1 MTKIEQLKTL
11 PLWVRLVI
19 YFLLL
24 SIIIL
29 LLFQIIFNYS
39 LQRHLQTYIRGREEV
54 LNHQI
59 VSSLSEYYQATG
71 SWAGVQMPLLHA
83 ALSTNTRLL
92 LYNASGQLIGDT
104 GQRRR
109 HMMMVREQAPDLDN
123 VRAYQFKIELDTN
136 VVGELIIAH
145 PITEASSVWL
155 QQDLIFRRALTR
167 SLFWTGLAAIS
178 AALFLGIVFSR
189 RLSRPLEEITTA
201 TASITRGDYR
211 HQLPSYQSKELDGL
225 AQYINQLAAHLHE
238 LERLRKRSVADIA
251 HELRTPLSTLRS
263 YVEAVQDGVMPADDA
278 TLNILKEEIT
288 HLTNVA
294 TDLDELTRAENARD
308 NHLNRETINM
318 NQFLNDKVNS
328 LKPRFHDK
336 GVKLALSVPE
346 KIIYSKQDSTV
357 LRKIMGNLL
366 DNAFRYTEPG
376 GTVEVYLQDNP
387 VEIDPFAVAPLG
399 QDVTARDLSEK
410 IIDDKFLIKVSDTG
424 IGIKEEYL
432 PYIFERFF
440 RTDSSRER
448 EQSKAGSGIG
458 LALVKELTRAAGGFI
473 LVNSRPVEGT
483 VFYLYLRK

>member
-29 LLFQIIFNYS
+29 FLFQIIFNYS
-39 LQRHLQTYIRGREEV
+39 LQRHLRTYISGREEA
-54 LNHQI
+54 LNYQI
-59 VSSLSEYYQATG
+59 VSSLSEYYQSTG

-92 LYNASGQLIGDT
+92 LYSAGGQLLGDT

-109 HMMMVREQAPDLDN
+109 HMMMVREQAPDLEDA
-123 VRAYQFKIELDTN
+123 RAYHFNIELDN
-136 VVGELIIAH
+136 NIVGELVIAH

-167 SLFWTGLAAIS
+167 SLFWTGLASIS
-178 AALFLGIVFSR
+178 AALVLGILFSR
-189 RLSRPLEEITTA
+189 RLSSPLEEITTA
-201 TASITRGDYR
+201 AASITRGDYR

-225 AQYINQLAAHLHE
+225 AQYINQLAAHLRE
-238 LERLRKRSVADIA
+238 LENLRKRSVADIA

-294 TDLDELTRAENARD
+294 TDLDELTQAENARD

-328 LKPRFHDK
+328 LKPRFYNK
-336 GVKLALSVPE
+336 GIKLALSLPE

-357 LRKIMGNLL
+357 LRKVIGNLL

-376 GTVEVYLQDNP
+376 GAVEVFLQGNP
-387 VEIDPFAVAPLG
+387 VEIDPLAVAPLG
-399 QDVTARDLSEK
+399 QDFTARDMSEK
-410 IIDDKFLIKVSDTG
+410 IIGDKFLIKVSDTG

-440 RTDSSRER
+440 RADSSRER
-448 EQSKAGSGIG
+448 KQSKAGSGIG

-473 LVNSRPVEGT
+473 LVNSRPDEGT